1 MISMI
6 YTMQLSLSL
15 SIYIYICIYMY
26 YNILQYNIGSGPQ
39 DAERSPRRGRFHW
52 PLDVLREAQALKRE
66 RLATRGRL
74 SPR

>member
-1 MISMI
+1 
-6 YTMQLSLSL
+6 
-15 SIYIYICIYMY
+15 MY